1 MTFLSPL
8 RMPKMVIMRIIV
20 TQSYQMDTHLM
31 DKTVMLMNTIAM
43 TMNME
48 NLHQVKGLNAS
59 LVKH

>member
-1 MTFLSPL
+1 MRLLSPL
-8 RMPKMVIMRIIV
+8 RMPKMVIMRVIV
-20 TQSYQMDTHLM
+20 TQSYQKNTHLM

-48 NLHQVKGLNAS
+48 NLHLVKGLNAS

>member
-8 RMPKMVIMRIIV
+8 RMPKIVIMRVIM
-20 TQSYQMDTHLM
+20 TQSYQKDTHLM

>member
-8 RMPKMVIMRIIV
+8 RMPKMVIMRVIV
-20 TQSYQMDTHLM
+20 TQSYQKDTHLM

-43 TMNME
+43 TMKME

>member
-8 RMPKMVIMRIIV
+8 RMPKIVIMRVIM
-20 TQSYQMDTHLM
+20 TQSYQKDTHLM

-48 NLHQVKGLNAS
+48 NLHLVKGLNAS

>member
-1 MTFLSPL
+1 MKLLRPL
-8 RMPKMVIMRIIV
+8 MMQKMVIMRNIV
-20 TQSYQMDTHLM
+20 AKSYQKDTHLM

>member
-1 MTFLSPL
+1 MKLPSL
-8 RMPKMVIMRIIV
+8 LMMQRMVIMRVIV
-20 TQSYQMDTHLM
+20 TQSYQKNTHLM

>member
-8 RMPKMVIMRIIV
+8 RMPKMVIMRVIV
-20 TQSYQMDTHLM
+20 TQSYQKDTHLM